1 MALEKATITNTET
14 GERIE
19 VMFNPEEYS
28 LSKDNN
34 FAQSAV
40 PGLSSPLL
48 QFAHGNL
55 KTLDMELF
63 FDTYE
68 EHRAGNRVVNRA
80 GEDVRLHTNRVVGL
94 MDINP
99 ETHAPPVLLFTWG
112 DLTLACVLAR
122 AAQRFTMFLETGVPV
137 RARVQVS
144 FSEWVDAAREAKT
157 VKRRT
162 ADYSRLYTVGQGETL
177 SAIAARVYR
186 DARMWRAIALANDIG
201 DPRRLPVGSQLIVPR
216 LPYRDPLS
224 GDVYGAEP
232 LP

>member
-14 GERIE
+14 GERLE
-19 VMFNPEEYS
+19 VMFNPEEYN
-28 LSKDNN
+28 LNKDNN
-34 FAQSAV
+34 FTQTAV

-55 KTLDMELF
+55 KTLEMELF

-68 EHRAGNRVVNRA
+68 AHLVGNRRLNQA
-80 GEDVRLHTNRVVGL
+80 GDDVRTHTGRVVGL
-94 MDINP
+94 LDINP

-112 DLTLACVLAR
+112 DLTMTCVLAR
-122 AAQRFTMFLETGVPV
+122 ASQRFTMFLESGVPV
-137 RARVQVS
+137 RARIQVT
-144 FSEWVDAAREAKT
+144 FNEWVDSLREAKT

-162 ADYSRLYTVGQGETL
+162 ADYSRLHVVAQGETL

-186 DARMWRAIALANDIG
+186 NPKLWRPIALANDIEN
-201 DPRRLPVGSQLIVPR
+201 PRRLPAGLQLTVPR
-216 LPYRDPLS
+216 LPYRDPVS
-224 GDVYGAEP
+224 GEVYGSEP

>member
-1 MALEKATITNTET
+1 MALEKATVTNTDT

-28 LSKDNN
+28 LTKDNN

-48 QFAHGNL
+48 QFAHGSL

-68 EHRAGNRVVNRA
+68 EHRVGNRLVNRA
-80 GEDVRLHTNRVVGL
+80 GDDVRLHTNRVVGL

-112 DLTLACVLAR
+112 DLTLTCVLAR

-144 FSEWVDAAREAKT
+144 FNEWVDAAREAKT

-162 ADYSRLYTVGQGETL
+162 ADYSRLYVVGQGESL

-186 DARMWRAIALANDIG
+186 DARMWRPIALANDIAN
-201 DPRRLPVGSQLIVPR
+201 PRRLPAGLQLIVPR